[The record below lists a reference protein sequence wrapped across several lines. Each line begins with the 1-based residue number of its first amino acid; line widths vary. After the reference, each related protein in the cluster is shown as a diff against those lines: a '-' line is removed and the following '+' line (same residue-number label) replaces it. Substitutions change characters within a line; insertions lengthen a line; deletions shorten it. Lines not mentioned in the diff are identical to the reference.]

1 MVRALAFCGILALG
15 GGMVGCALF
24 GVTTGE
30 DGKPVS
36 DGTGGIVGRAAST
49 WFPWAGTL
57 IAGAAGVYA
66 DVKRR
71 GWKSAAVSTVNSVEQ
86 WKTAHPE
93 QWDALKKV
101 LSDSHERAKVK
112 SYIDALTP

>member
-1 MVRALAFCGILALG
+1 VRGLVLVGLLALG
-15 GGMVGCALF
+15 GGVMGCALF

-36 DGTGGIVGRAAST
+36 DGKGGIVGTVVGT

-66 DVKRR
+66 DAKRR
-71 GWKSAAVSTVNSVEQ
+71 GWKSAAVSTVASVEQ